1 MVQVHVPA
9 KEWGFDS
16 PLGHH
21 ISFGCERVNHIEK
34 LNRGNQTPL
43 SIGYAARG
51 SLGPRNSPMT
61 PPPKTPSFGALLL
74 ANVKVLLG
82 VTLFM
87 ILAFFLWRGIA
98 AMFPEIAW
106 LQGPMG

>member
-1 MVQVHVPA
+1 
-9 KEWGFDS
+9 
-16 PLGHH
+16 
-21 ISFGCERVNHIEK
+21 
-34 LNRGNQTPL
+34 
-43 SIGYAARG
+43 
-51 SLGPRNSPMT
+51 
-61 PPPKTPSFGALLL
+61 LLL